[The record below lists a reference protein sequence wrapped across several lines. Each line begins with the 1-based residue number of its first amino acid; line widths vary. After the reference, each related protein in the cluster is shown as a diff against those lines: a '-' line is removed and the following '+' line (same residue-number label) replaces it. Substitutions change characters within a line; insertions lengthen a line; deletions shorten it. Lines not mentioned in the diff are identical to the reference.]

1 MPRSGGVLRYIK
13 RLTRITS
20 IIRFSFYTKAPEV
33 NIQHY
38 PEAMPNNHE
47 HALPAGTRS
56 KFVLSMLISCI
67 CLSELGWCGN
77 FETDPY
83 PSSDPWFT
91 GTLLSTRGRTLD
103 PGRLVVQPYF
113 FYTRYGGLY
122 NDNWRLH
129 SATVSRTIIQQ
140 TFFIYGLTN
149 RVDIGIAPQWLE
161 NSSSRDSLS
170 GFGDLPVQLGFQV
183 LKGDSDSWVPH
194 VLFWVQEVF
203 PTGRYNDLGPST
215 VDLGGIGG
223 GSFGTTLGLAL
234 QNVLRLAG
242 EHVFRYRLNASYGF
256 YSPVTVHGFNS
267 YGGGFDTTGRVE
279 PGSVTTFTLAGEYT
293 LTRHIVLALDI
304 GFQTINATHFSGT
317 AGLGAQGE
325 PAMVGKGYSNLL
337 SIAPAVEYHF
347 TQHVGLIAGP
357 WFSLRGKNTSEF
369 FGVVAALYMFL

>member
-1 MPRSGGVLRYIK
+1 
-13 RLTRITS
+13 
-20 IIRFSFYTKAPEV
+20 
-33 NIQHY
+33 
-38 PEAMPNNHE
+38 MPND
-47 HALPAGTRS
+47 HAHTLPAET
-56 KFVLSMLISCI
+56 LSAFILLMVISSFCFAK
-67 CLSELGWCGN
+67 SGWCEN
-77 FETDPY
+77 SEIAPH

-234 QNVLRLAG
+234 QKVLRLG
-242 EHVFRYRLNASYGF
+242 GDHVLRYRLNASYGF
-256 YSPVTVHGFNS
+256 YSPVTVRGFNT

-279 PGSVTTFTLAGEYT
+279 PGSVTTFTVAGEYT

-317 AGLGAQGE
+317 AGIGAQGE

-369 FGVVAALYMFL
+369 FGVVAALYLFL